1 MSTPRSV
8 TALSRHMYNRSSIY
22 SSQAYYLRTDD
33 DWTKIAY
40 EAKAESWMKPL
51 VRGKD
56 TGIVEIPANW

>member
-1 MSTPRSV
+1 
-8 TALSRHMYNRSSIY
+8 MYNRSSKH

-33 DWTKIAY
+33 DWTKIQY